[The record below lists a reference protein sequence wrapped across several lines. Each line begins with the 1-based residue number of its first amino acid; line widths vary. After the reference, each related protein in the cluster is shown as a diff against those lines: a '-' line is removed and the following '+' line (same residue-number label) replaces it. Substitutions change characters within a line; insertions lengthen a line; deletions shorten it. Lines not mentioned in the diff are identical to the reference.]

1 MIGLLHGGGS
11 CPGIIV
17 HGGLNLKQ
25 HSDIIKNFRL
35 GGFVSQAFI
44 TLDLTRTATL

>member
-1 MIGLLHGGGS
+1 MIVLLHGGGS
-11 CPGIIV
+11 CPGIIIIV

-35 GGFVSQAFI
+35 GGLF
-44 TLDLTRTATL
+44 LKPL